1 MSEGWRMDTGIDQQ
15 GESVYRSGFLHAW
28 IDGFFQTLAN
38 GERIFY
44 PQGAFGRRGYAIA
57 STEQE
62 MILRTNVRG
71 VQRIYA
77 GMLIVLILFF
87 SGYMPTHTSWPILL
101 IVIGSGPIL
110 WLLAKAYF
118 WRFTRTMEPVA
129 IPNSPV
135 SCWRSMGR
143 TINPLLLIGQTV
155 FVGAISGVS
164 LYSVYQ
170 NRDPVRLL
178 LGMFVSTALVPYV
191 IALRSWWQIRVS
203 TKR

>member
-1 MSEGWRMDTGIDQQ
+1 MSEGWRTDTGIDQQ
-15 GESVYRSGFLHAW
+15 SESVYRSGLLHAW
-28 IDGFFQTLAN
+28 IDGFFRTLAN

-62 MILRTNVRG
+62 LILRTNMRG

-77 GMLIVLILFF
+77 GMLMVLILFF
-87 SGYMPTHTSWPILL
+87 SGYLPTHTSWPILL
-101 IVIGSGPIL
+101 IVIGSGPML

-129 IPNSPV
+129 VPNSPV
-135 SCWRSMGR
+135 ACWRSMGR
-143 TINPLLLIGQTV
+143 TINPSLLIGQTV
-155 FVGAISGVS
+155 FVAAISGVS
-164 LYSVYQ
+164 LYSAYQ
-170 NRDPVRLL
+170 SRDPVRLL

-191 IALRSWWQIRVS
+191 IALWSWRQTWLSI
-203 TKR
+203 KR